1 MSEANVRI
9 CFSIFHFSWLVAIQI
24 PKYHHNPELNN
35 PNMSTTPATTTT
47 KQIRTVQES
56 WTILESWLKENW
68 PEASKAINPPIS
80 FQDFENLEETLGYP
94 VPDDLRESLFIHDGI
109 DDFYTIATVGSTNP
123 RTFNGHGGIL
133 HQWKIWDELLKN
145 GLIEEKDDTE
155 YDAGVQPD
163 LWWSRKWIPI
173 THDGSND
180 HHCLDL
186 TPGEGGTEGQVI
198 SVWHDK
204 DQRSLVSPGGF
215 REFFSD
221 YVQGLIDG
229 TFVYSEK
236 YGGVVDK
243 SKIKR

>member
-1 MSEANVRI
+1 
-9 CFSIFHFSWLVAIQI
+9 
-24 PKYHHNPELNN
+24 
-35 PNMSTTPATTTT
+35 MSTTPATT
-47 KQIRTVQES
+47 KKIRTVQES
-56 WTILESWLKENW
+56 WSTFESWLKENW
-68 PEASKAINPPIS
+68 PEATQSINPPIT
-80 FQDFENLEETLGYP
+80 FQELETLELALGYSI
-94 VPDDLRESLFIHDGI
+94 PDDLRDSLFIHDGI
-109 DDFYTIATVGSTNP
+109 DDLYTIGTVGTTDT
-123 RTFNGHGGIL
+123 RLFLGHGGIL

-145 GLIEEKDDTE
+145 GLIEENDDTE
-155 YDAGVQPD
+155 FDAGVKPN

-173 THDGSND
+173 THNGSND

-186 TPGEGGTEGQVI
+186 TPDVGGKEGQVI

-221 YVQGLIDG
+221 FVQGLVDG

-236 YGGVVDK
+236 YGGIVDK